1 GTFVANGCRWH
12 DNMSNDKSAIEH
24 PRSST
29 GDELF
34 ASQRDHLFEETSG
47 KRRANPWMKDGQT
60 LVINCDLEYGMCPD
74 FALQMF
80 DDACFMLLREFG
92 NDILKEAGDC
102 MLGNVYRLNQAFRFK
117 DRLWCAIKF
126 QNRVI
131 LLHNISPLIGL

>member
-1 GTFVANGCRWH
+1 MSLEHAFNGDNAFRVSKNLSAGWQVMVRGTFVANGCRWH

-92 NDILKEAGDC
+92 NDIL
-102 MLGNVYRLNQAFRFK
+102 
-117 DRLWCAIKF
+117 
-126 QNRVI
+126 
-131 LLHNISPLIGL
+131 